1 MSLED
6 EEFLGTDNRSGQGGQ
21 SLYVT
26 WDAEE
31 SHDNVLYIAWQ
42 GARWSGGGDLFI
54 YLDVDTSVPPNPD
67 PNGTTTGYSYG
78 YTQTYTLPFRA
89 DYVLWIEDG
98 ETWGLKEWSAGES
111 AWVTFRI
118 EPHTNPVLKP
128 KMQI

>member
-1 MSLED
+1 M
-6 EEFLGTDNRSGQGGQ
+6 
-21 SLYVT
+21 
-26 WDAEE
+26 
-31 SHDNVLYIAWQ
+31 
-42 GARWSGGGDLFI
+42 
-54 YLDVDTSVPPNPD
+54 PPNPD

-89 DYVLWIEDG
+89 DYVLWVEDG